1 MSPAQVKDVVRN
13 LKVTYRGDNYHM
25 LEQSSF
31 VIELM
36 YSNCN
41 HFSND
46 LCKIIAGKE
55 IPSYVNRCAKVA
67 SWFSGIVNAV
77 ADHMAVVTPGGGG
90 DVQETSSKEQLSS
103 PEGGNDSTFSR
114 SDPGQNG
121 IDQSHQ
127 SNNLRTDAERR
138 PSHPTRKRSYLVFNK
153 HITDVF
159 PSPSAL
165 HSTHFPHVPLIAI
178 SLFVPLYL
186 SFATDTLTLTRLLSV
201 PSPLIER
208 SDATSYVIVFLLS
221 ATPLMITT
229 TIFHTYL
236 HSFQKL
242 EWVLEQFPQ
251 QPLE

>member
-1 MSPAQVKDVVRN
+1 MSHSSSFKGRPVYLNVYDLIEGNDFLYGVGLGILHSGVVVDEREYSYGDEGGVFVTHPQDVEGVRYRETITIGTTFLSPAQVKDVVRN

-77 ADHMAVVTPGGGG
+77 ADHMAVVTPSGGG

-114 SDPGQNG
+114 
-121 IDQSHQ
+121 
-127 SNNLRTDAERR
+127 
-138 PSHPTRKRSYLVFNK
+138 
-153 HITDVF
+153 ITPV
-159 PSPSAL
+159 
-165 HSTHFPHVPLIAI
+165 
-178 SLFVPLYL
+178 
-186 SFATDTLTLTRLLSV
+186 
-201 PSPLIER
+201 
-208 SDATSYVIVFLLS
+208 
-221 ATPLMITT
+221 
-229 TIFHTYL
+229 
-236 HSFQKL
+236 
-242 EWVLEQFPQ
+242 
-251 QPLE
+251 

>member
-77 ADHMAVVTPGGGG
+77 ADHMAVVTPSGGMCKRRLQKSSYR
-90 DVQETSSKEQLSS
+90 VQKVEMILHFQGVILDKMESISHTSL
-103 PEGGNDSTFSR
+103 
-114 SDPGQNG
+114 
-121 IDQSHQ
+121 
-127 SNNLRTDAERR
+127 
-138 PSHPTRKRSYLVFNK
+138 
-153 HITDVF
+153 
-159 PSPSAL
+159 
-165 HSTHFPHVPLIAI
+165 
-178 SLFVPLYL
+178 
-186 SFATDTLTLTRLLSV
+186 
-201 PSPLIER
+201 
-208 SDATSYVIVFLLS
+208 
-221 ATPLMITT
+221 
-229 TIFHTYL
+229 TIFELT
-236 HSFQKL
+236 QKDDL
-242 EWVLEQFPQ
+242 LIQ
-251 QPLE
+251 QESGPILFSTNT